1 MIRSPNT
8 NNLRTEELMIT
19 HIRKVLAFGLSS
31 TLLLSGC
38 GTGLTLTPLPVAPT
52 PTATTAQAAI
62 KHIVVIF
69 PENIS
74 FDHYFGTYPNAA
86 NLPTDKVQFTA
97 AAGTPIPDNYISN
110 PTLLTANPN
119 LNTANNKTLS
129 STITSQASNP
139 FRLDIAQAATED
151 QDHSYGPEQLA
162 FDGGKLDLFPLSV
175 GSPDLAE
182 STSLAANTN
191 APPAANT
198 TALTMGYFDGNTVTG
213 MWNYAQHYALNDHSF
228 GTTFGASTQGA
239 LNLVSGQTNGAIN
252 DIGAAGDVVAD
263 GNGGYTD
270 IGDADPTGDICSST
284 STSIHMTGKNIGDLL
299 NAAGVTWGWFQG
311 GFDLGVTNSNGTT
324 GCKRTTTSSVTN
336 VTEADYIQHHEP
348 FQYYASTQNLNHTRP
363 ASVAVIGTKADTG
376 AGTANHQYD
385 VLDFNAAL
393 DAGNLPAVSFLKAP
407 GFQDGH
413 GGYSDPIDEQNFV
426 VTEINAIQNSSF
438 WANTAIIIA
447 YDDSD
452 GWYDHVSN
460 FVNGSQTTAD
470 AAFCNGTSPTRTGVT
485 SGTLP
490 VQGLCGFGPRLPLL
504 VISPWAKANFIDNT
518 VTDQSSIIR
527 FIEDVFLTSST
538 GTTRLGGGSYDA
550 EAGTLDNM
558 FNFSNVAAP
567 PSPNNLQLNPSTG
580 QVVSTTAPATTTAAQ

>member
-1 MIRSPNT
+1 
-8 NNLRTEELMIT
+8 MIT

-97 AAGTPIPDNYISN
+97 AAGTPIPDNYVSN
-110 PTLLTANPN
+110 PSLLTANPN

-129 STITSQASNP
+129 STVTSQASGP
-139 FRLDIAQAATED
+139 FRLDIQQAATED
-151 QDHSYGPEQLA
+151 QDHSYGPEQMA
-162 FDGGKLDLFPLSV
+162 FDSGKMDLFPLSV
-175 GSPDLAE
+175 GSPDSAE
-182 STSLAANTN
+182 SSGIGLNGSLAATTS
-191 APPAANT
+191 APSAANT

-213 MWNYAQHYALNDHSF
+213 YWNYAQHYALNDHSF

-239 LNLVSGQTNGAIN
+239 INLVSGQTNGAVN
-252 DIGAAGDVVAD
+252 DIGASADVTAD

-270 IGDADPTGDICSST
+270 IGDADPTGDICSSP

-299 NAAGVTWGWFQG
+299 NAAGISWGWFQG
-311 GFDLGVTNSNGTT
+311 GFDLGVTDANGTT
-324 GCKRTTTSSVTN
+324 GCSRTTTSTVTDAP
-336 VTEADYIQHHEP
+336 EYDYIQHHEP

-385 VLDFNAAL
+385 TLDFNAAL

-407 GFQDGH
+407 GYEDGH
-413 GGYSDPIDEQNFV
+413 AGYSDPIDEQNFV
-426 VTEINAIQNSSF
+426 VSEINAIQNSSF
-438 WANTAIIIA
+438 WSSTAIIIA

-460 FVNGSQTTAD
+460 FVNGSNSTAD
-470 AAFCNGTSPTRTGVT
+470 AAFCNTTSATRTGVT
-485 SGTLP
+485 SGTTP
-490 VQGLCGFGPRLPLL
+490 VQGLCGFGPRLPLM
-504 VISPWAKANFIDNT
+504 VISPWAKANYIDST
-518 VTDQSSIIR
+518 VTDQSSIIH
-527 FIEDVFLTSST
+527 FIEDVFLNGT
-538 GTTRLGGGSYDA
+538 GIGGGSYDR
-550 EAGTLDNM
+550 ESGTLDNM
-558 FNFSNVAAP
+558 FNFANAAAP

-580 QVVSTTAPATTTAAQ
+580 AVVSSTAPATTTTAQ

>member
-1 MIRSPNT
+1 
-8 NNLRTEELMIT
+8 MIT

-97 AAGTPIPDNYISN
+97 AASTPIPDNYVSN

-119 LNTANNKTLS
+119 LNTANNATLKSGSTSYS
-129 STITSQASNP
+129 SVASNP
-139 FRLDIAQAATED
+139 FRLDIQQAATED

-175 GSPDLAE
+175 GSPDLLE
-182 STSLAANTN
+182 TTSLAANTS

-239 LNLVSGQTNGAIN
+239 INLISGQTNGAIN
-252 DIGAAGDVVAD
+252 DNGAAADVIAD
-263 GNGGYTD
+263 GNGGFTD

-284 STSIHMTGKNIGDLL
+284 TTIHMTGKNIGDLL
-299 NAAGVTWGWFQG
+299 NASGVTWGWFQG
-311 GFDLGVTNSNGTT
+311 GFNLGVTNSNGTT
-324 GCKRTTTSSVTN
+324 GCKRTTTSSVTG
-336 VTEADYIQHHEP
+336 VAESDYIQHHEP

-407 GFQDGH
+407 GYEDGH
-413 GGYSDPIDEQNFV
+413 GGYSDPIDEQTFIVNEV
-426 VTEINAIQNSSF
+426 NAIQNSSF
-438 WANTAIIIA
+438 WASTAIIIA

-460 FVNGSQTTAD
+460 FVNGSNTAAD
-470 AAFCNGTSPTRTGVT
+470 AAFCNQTSATRTGVT
-485 SGTLP
+485 SGTTP

-504 VISPWAKANFIDNT
+504 VISPWAKANFIDST
-518 VTDQSSIIR
+518 VTDQSSVTR
-527 FIEDVFLTSST
+527 FIEEVFLS
-538 GTTRLGGGSYDA
+538 GKNIGGGSADA
-550 EAGTLDNM
+550 DAGALDNM

-580 QVVSTTAPATTTAAQ
+580 AVVSSTAPAATAQ